1 MKQLIITIVML
12 FSISSFSQKVKTE
25 TTYKYEM
32 KGQKEIKKKTSE
44 KTYDQKGNKIKE
56 VSYAD
61 NEEINKT
68 KLFTFDSDNNLIEE
82 KTLDKKGRTL
92 KIITYEY
99 KDGHK
104 IHKTVIDAD
113 GLIKSKKEYTYT
125 FY

>member
-1 MKQLIITIVML
+1 MKQVVTIAFLII
-12 FSISSFSQKVKTE
+12 SISAFSQKVKTE

-56 VSYAD
+56 VSYTD
-61 NEEINKT
+61 NGEINKT
-68 KLFTFDSDNNLIEE
+68 KLFSFDSDNNLIEE

-113 GLIKSKKEYTYT
+113 GLIKTKKEYTYT

>member
-1 MKQLIITIVML
+1 MKQIVTIVFLII
-12 FSISSFSQKVKTE
+12 SISVFSQKVKTE
-25 TTYKYEM
+25 TIYKYEM
-32 KGQKEIKKKTSE
+32 KGQKEIKKKLSE

-56 VSYAD
+56 VSYTD

-68 KLFTFDSDNNLIEE
+68 KLFSFDSDNNLIEE
-82 KTLDKKGRTL
+82 KTLDKKGKTL

-99 KDGHK
+99 KNGNK

-113 GLIKSKKEYTYT
+113 SLIKSKKEYTYT